1 MFYLSS
7 VFRTED
13 QEDRFYAEGFKRE
26 KKFHLLLPLQ
36 KSVFWNIRLW
46 LRIMQSFAESSITV
60 FTFFQVVP
68 GSNFN
73 RWVDIKKSLIPASWV
88 IASTS
93 SVSNLIPFR
102 KHVYESPH
110 IWTVSLFLLIAQQEL
125 PLSSPSNPF
134 STKKKKKSVWTEN
147 ISHTD
152 DLQILHYLNHSSW
165 LLQSDFCLS
174 NCHSTSH
181 RFVNQQLQSQTLVNN
196 TLLLLIKCTSNTYAD
211 FW

>member
-110 IWTVSLFLLIAQQEL
+110 IWTDSLFLLIAQQEL

-134 STKKKKKSVWTEN
+134 STKKKKKKCMDWKH
-147 ISHTD
+147 ISHWWSTD
-152 DLQILHYLNHSSW
+152 IALFKSLILASTKW
-165 LLQSDFCLS
+165 LLPQ
-174 NCHSTSH
+174 
-181 RFVNQQLQSQTLVNN
+181 
-196 TLLLLIKCTSNTYAD
+196 
-211 FW
+211 